1 MYYIYMLRCEDNSIY
16 TGITTDLKRR
26 LEEHITKSNKC
37 AKYTMRHTAIKLEL
51 AWQTDNRSN
60 ASKLEY
66 QIKHLN
72 KTQKENIILNPEN
85 IKMLEGKIN
94 LKDFKNIK

>member
-1 MYYIYMLRCEDNSIY
+1 MYYIYMLRCKDNSIY
-16 TGITTDLKRR
+16 TGITTDLQRR
-26 LEEHITKSNKC
+26 IEEHITKGKKC

>member
-1 MYYIYMLRCEDNSIY
+1 
-16 TGITTDLKRR
+16 
-26 LEEHITKSNKC
+26 
-37 AKYTMRHTAIKLEL
+37 MRHTAIKLEL

>member
-1 MYYIYMLRCEDNSIY
+1 MYYIYMLRCIDNSIY
-16 TGITTDLKRR
+16 TGITTALKRR
-26 LEEHITKSNKC
+26 IEEHIKKDNKC

>member
-1 MYYIYMLRCEDNSIY
+1 MYYIYMLRCKDNSIY
-16 TGITTDLKRR
+16 TGITIDLQRR
-26 LEEHITKSNKC
+26 IEEHITKGKKC